1 MNTERP
7 PNAEHDDQLN
17 QAATALRNT
26 PVPDGPPPDFVDAVV
41 SMLET
46 RPGAAAPIL
55 PNTRKWTMIKRTSFA
70 ATAVLLIAFVLA
82 FVSGNGKAIA
92 LADVIENVKKT
103 QTLSFRAETSQ
114 PNPTDKGK
122 PLVRVIERSIKG
134 SRMRTTDST
143 GDIRI
148 NHMNK
153 GIAMTLRPAKNRA
166 TIMLDKPQQ
175 KKQPIDEV
183 VELLKKL
190 RQGDTKTLGKK
201 VVDNKKAEGFLAHD
215 KSPTGAKWEIEVW
228 VDVESGLPITIEQR
242 MGKRRALLDGFVW
255 NEELDDSLFPLT
267 PPAGYKV
274 TTINKAAQ

>member
-1 MNTERP
+1 MNTELT
-7 PNAEHDDQLN
+7 PNAEQDDLLN
-17 QAATALRNT
+17 KATTALRKT
-26 PVPDGPPPDFVDAVV
+26 SVPDGPPRDLVDAVV
-41 SMLET
+41 SMLEN
-46 RPGAAAPIL
+46 RPVTDAPIL
-55 PNTRKWTMIKRTSFA
+55 PASRNWTMIKRTSFA
-70 ATAVLLIAFVLA
+70 ATAVLIIAFVLA

-114 PNPTDKGK
+114 PNPKDKGK

-153 GIAMTLRPAKNRA
+153 GIAITLQPAKNRA
-166 TIMLDKPQQ
+166 TIILDNPQQ

-190 RQGDTKTLGKK
+190 RQENVNMLGKK
-201 VVDNKKAEGFLAHD
+201 EIDKQKAEGFLAHEIG
-215 KSPTGAKWEIEVW
+215 PAGRKWEIEVW
-228 VDVESGLPITIEQR
+228 VDVKTGLPITIEQR
-242 MGKRRALLDGFVW
+242 MGKRRAMLDGFVW
-255 NEELDDSLFPLT
+255 NEELDDSLFSLT
-267 PPAGYKV
+267 APEGYKV